1 MSIVP
6 FRWRPTEEQV
16 AQFRQIAEQLSSNY
30 SEAEAQKV
38 LEKLTV
44 PELVRVLGFFDFFT
58 SCRRENFRHFRKLC
72 LERYDA
78 ETLKWPDGRRRE
90 NKWD

>member
-6 FRWRPTEEQV
+6 FRWRPTEEQIT
-16 AQFRQIAEQLSSNY
+16 QFCQIVEQLASNY

-38 LEKLTV
+38 LDKLSV
-44 PELVRVLGFFDFFT
+44 DELVRVLNSFDYR
-58 SCRRENFRHFRKLC
+58 SSQVRQNFRHFRQLC
-72 LERYDA
+72 LGRYGA